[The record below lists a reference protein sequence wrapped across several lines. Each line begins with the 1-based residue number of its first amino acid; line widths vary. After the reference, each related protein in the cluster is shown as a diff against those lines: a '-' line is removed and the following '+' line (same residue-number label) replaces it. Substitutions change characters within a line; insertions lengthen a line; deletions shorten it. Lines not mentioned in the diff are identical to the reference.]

1 MTSLSDFII
10 SPNVMIQLLV
20 SASLNISGAAN
31 PLSSHQSYLDALP
44 HYFDDYEKEADN
56 FHMLEPVGH

>member
-1 MTSLSDFII
+1 
-10 SPNVMIQLLV
+10 MIQLLV